1 MYAKISL
8 QITSDVG
15 KTNLSQ
21 KETREFTSTRLF
33 FLVVFTR
40 TVVSLPY
47 HAFQNIIDD
56 EVTLNNDKQ
65 QGHVGPAKLA
75 KLELVLT
82 LLQIGHK
89 EHEPYI

>member
-1 MYAKISL
+1 MLARRTCHRSRHV
-8 QITSDVG
+8 S
-15 KTNLSQ
+15 SQ
-21 KETREFTSTRLF
+21 AQDF
-33 FLVVFTR
+33 FLVVFSR
-40 TVVSLPY
+40 TVISLPY

-82 LLQIGHK
+82 LLQISHK